1 MVAHPVLDLALLRV
15 PTFRAA
21 ILGGFLFRIGIGALP
36 FLLPLLLQA
45 AFGLTAFQSGQLTC
59 AAALGALTM
68 KLAAKPVL
76 RRFGFRR
83 VLIANALVSGLSLA
97 AIALFRPDTPHLL
110 ILLVLLIGGFFRSL
124 QFTSINTLG
133 YADIDQQHMS
143 RATSFTSMAQQ
154 LALSAGV
161 ATGAIILHATMAA
174 RGGAALTAADF
185 VPAFLA
191 VGACA
196 ALSGLIY
203 LRLPADAGAE
213 VSGHMPAAQ
222 ER

>member
-1 MVAHPVLDLALLRV
+1 VLDLGLLRT

-21 ILGGFLFRIGIGALP
+21 IVDGFLFRIGIGALP

-45 AFGLTAFQSGQLTC
+45 GFGLSAFASGQLTF
-59 AAALGALTM
+59 AAAVGALSM
-68 KLAAKPVL
+68 KFAAKPIL

-83 VLIANALVSGLSLA
+83 VLIINAVLSAVSLA
-97 AIALFRPDTPHLL
+97 AIALFRPDTAHLT
-110 ILLVLLIGGFFRSL
+110 ILAVLLIGGFFRSL

-133 YADIDQQHMS
+133 YADIDQQRMS
-143 RATSFTSMAQQ
+143 RATSFASMAQQ

-174 RGGAALTAADF
+174 RGGGPLVADDF

-191 VGACA
+191 VGVCA
-196 ALSGLIY
+196 ALSGLAY
-203 LRLPADAGAE
+203 LRLPGDAGAE
-213 VSGHMPAAQ
+213 VSGHAPAAQ